1 MRMDKSKFIKVAAS
15 IGVSLFLL
23 TGCGDYEEETA
34 QKESTAVKTD
44 GAKQG
49 NEQEALH
56 CDDKTPTNENVENDE
71 LCKEINP
78 SFSSYNENSH
88 LPILPFVAGY
98 LLASRTSNMN
108 YTAKPNVMKKPYA
121 NNIIPYREKD
131 QSRTGGSGGGGYYG
145 GTNSKNNNSS
155 NKVDLNKQQPS
166 TSNKVTPDT
175 NTPKSSTT
183 QTPKV
188 NSGSSGIGN
197 AKAPAGS

>member
-1 MRMDKSKFIKVAAS
+1 
-15 IGVSLFLL
+15 VSSFLL

-34 QKESTAVKTD
+34 QQESTAVKTD

-49 NEQEALH
+49 NELETLN
-56 CDDKTPTNENVENDE
+56 CDDKAPTNENVEKDE
-71 LCKEINP
+71 LCKENNP

-108 YTAKPNVMKKPYA
+108 YSAKPNVLKKPYT

-131 QSRTGGSGGGGYYG
+131 ERRTGGSGGGGYYG
-145 GTNSKNNNSS
+145 GTNSNNSNSS
-155 NKVDLNKQQPS
+155 NKVDLNKQQPNP
-166 TSNKVTPDT
+166 SNKVTPDT

>member
-1 MRMDKSKFIKVAAS
+1 MRMDKSKFIKIATS
-15 IGVSLFLL
+15 IGVSSFLL

-34 QKESTAVKTD
+34 QQESTAVKTD
-44 GAKQG
+44 GAKQR
-49 NEQEALH
+49 NEQETLN
-56 CDDKTPTNENVENDE
+56 CDDKAPTNENVEKDE
-71 LCKEINP
+71 LCKENNP
-78 SFSSYNENSH
+78 SFSSYHENSH

-108 YTAKPNVMKKPYA
+108 YTAKPNLMKKPYA
-121 NNIIPYREKD
+121 NNVIPYREKD
-131 QSRTGGSGGGGYYG
+131 ERRTGSGSSGGYTGGSNG
-145 GTNSKNNNSS
+145 NNNTS
-155 NKVDLNKQQPS
+155 NKVDLNKQQPNP
-166 TSNKVTPDT
+166 SNKVTPDT

>member
-1 MRMDKSKFIKVAAS
+1 MEESKFIKIATS
-15 IGVSLFLL
+15 IGVSSFLL

-34 QKESTAVKTD
+34 QQESTAVKTD
-44 GAKQG
+44 GAKQR
-49 NEQEALH
+49 NEQETLN
-56 CDDKTPTNENVENDE
+56 CDDKAPTNENVETDE
-71 LCKEINP
+71 LCKENNP
-78 SFSSYNENSH
+78 SFSSYHENSH

-108 YTAKPNVMKKPYA
+108 YTAKPNLMKKPYA
-121 NNIIPYREKD
+121 NNVIPYREKD
-131 QSRTGGSGGGGYYG
+131 ERRTGGGSSGGYSGGSNG
-145 GTNSKNNNSS
+145 NNNIS
-155 NKVDLNKQQPS
+155 NKVDLNKQQPNP
-166 TSNKVTPDT
+166 SNKVTPDT

>member
-1 MRMDKSKFIKVAAS
+1 MDKSKFIKIATS
-15 IGVSLFLL
+15 IGVSSFLL

-34 QKESTAVKTD
+34 QQESTAVKTD

-49 NEQEALH
+49 NEQETLN
-56 CDDKTPTNENVENDE
+56 CDDKAPTNENIETDE
-71 LCKEINP
+71 LCKENNP
-78 SFSSYNENSH
+78 SFSSYHENSH

-108 YTAKPNVMKKPYA
+108 YTAKPNLMKKPYA
-121 NNIIPYREKD
+121 NNVIPYREKD
-131 QSRTGGSGGGGYYG
+131 ERRTSSGGYSGGSNG
-145 GTNSKNNNSS
+145 NNNSS
-155 NKVDLNKQQPS
+155 NKVDLNKQQPNP
-166 TSNKVTPDT
+166 SNKVTPDT

>member
-1 MRMDKSKFIKVAAS
+1 MRMDKSKFIKIATS
-15 IGVSLFLL
+15 IGVSSFLL
-23 TGCGDYEEETA
+23 TGCGDYEEDTA
-34 QKESTAVKTD
+34 QQESTAVKTD

-49 NEQEALH
+49 NEQERLN
-56 CDDKTPTNENVENDE
+56 CDDKAPTNENVEKDE
-71 LCKEINP
+71 LCKENNR
-78 SFSSYNENSH
+78 SFSSYHESSH

-108 YTAKPNVMKKPYA
+108 YSAKPNVLKKSYT

-131 QSRTGGSGGGGYYG
+131 ERRTGGSGGGGYYD
-145 GTNSKNNNSS
+145 GTNNSNSS
-155 NKVDLNKQQPS
+155 NKVDLNKQQPNP
-166 TSNKVTPDT
+166 SNKVTPDT

>member
-1 MRMDKSKFIKVAAS
+1 MRMDKSKFIKIATS
-15 IGVSLFLL
+15 IGVSSFLL
-23 TGCGDYEEETA
+23 TGCGDHEEETA

-44 GAKQG
+44 GAKQE
-49 NEQEALH
+49 NEQETLN
-56 CDDKTPTNENVENDE
+56 CDDKAPTNENVEKDE
-71 LCKEINP
+71 LCKENNP
-78 SFSSYNENSH
+78 SFSSYHESSH

-108 YTAKPNVMKKPYA
+108 YSAKPNVLKKPYT

-131 QSRTGGSGGGGYYG
+131 ERRTGGSGGGGYYG
-145 GTNSKNNNSS
+145 GTNSNNSNSS
-155 NKVDLNKQQPS
+155 NKVDLNKQQPNP
-166 TSNKVTPDT
+166 SNKVTPDT

-197 AKAPAGS
+197 AKAPSGS

>member
-15 IGVSLFLL
+15 IGVSSFLL

-44 GAKQG
+44 DANQG
-49 NEQEALH
+49 NEQGTLN
-56 CDDKTPTNENVENDE
+56 CDDKAPTMENVEKDE
-71 LCKEINP
+71 LCKENNP
-78 SFSSYNENSH
+78 SFSSYHENSH

-108 YTAKPNVMKKPYA
+108 YTAKPNVMKKPYT
-121 NNIIPYREKD
+121 NNLIPYREKD
-131 QSRTGGSGGGGYYG
+131 ERRTGGSGGGGYYG
-145 GTNSKNNNSS
+145 GTNNNNNSS
-155 NKVDLNKQQPS
+155 NKVDLNKQPPN
-166 TSNKVTPDT
+166 TTNKVTPDT
-175 NTPKSSTT
+175 STPKSSTT